1 MTIKMEQLFIHTELN
16 ADMNNWIVICKKIL
30 NALVDQPFLASL
42 FVADFSILLLHR
54 PPFFFSLI
62 MLGGLMALCMYF
74 GQKLALFKL

>member
-1 MTIKMEQLFIHTELN
+1 MEQLFIHTELD

-42 FVADFSILLLHR
+42 FVADVSILMLHK

-62 MLGGLMALCMYF
+62 MLGGLMAMCMYF
-74 GQKLALFKL
+74 GQKLALFKM

>member
-1 MTIKMEQLFIHTELN
+1 
-16 ADMNNWIVICKKIL
+16 MNNWIVICKKIL
-30 NALVDQPFLASL
+30 TALVDQPFLASL
-42 FVADFSILLLHR
+42 FVTDVAILLLHK